1 MPNLPISG
9 LPTASALDGTE
20 LLPFVQ
26 GGVTTQANVQDILD
40 ANLPITSS
48 GIVVSGPIVPSIP
61 SGSSLGTAES
71 PFGDLYVSSG
81 SINIA
86 SDVPG
91 DPNTSLSNEGGNI
104 LVSAGGMRLVEPG
117 NSFIAE
123 TGSFSYLSG
132 SFFHLGSARRV
143 GDTILTGSFVSTG
156 SQILIGTSEIT
167 GSLNITGSFTA
178 SLQSGY
184 IWVGDSNNKTTT
196 IPTSS
201 FVTSAQTSSLQAN
214 WTSTSGSSQ
223 ILNVVGPNGPTN
235 VSIGKNVGQ
244 FTPPS
249 YGVAIGSQAGQ
260 SNQGEYGV
268 AIGNGAGQLFQGTN
282 AVAIGSAGYEDQGQ
296 YAVAI
301 GAGAGDSGQGQYAI
315 AIGAGAGANHQTAN
329 SIILDA
335 TNGTIQQAAGAGLH
349 IAPIRSGSNIFN
361 LLSYNTTTK
370 EITYST
376 QSFAIT
382 GSNTFRGTETISGS
396 LVVSGST
403 IITGSLSINGSY
415 KLSTSY
421 IDGNISASVDLTKQV
436 LVMNDGTWILPDGVE
451 GQIIYFTL
459 DNGGS
464 AEDCYLT
471 VHHLR
476 YNNNGLGT
484 QVISGSWSP
493 FQYGSGQPD
502 FAICTAIF
510 TDGYWAFSGGRLR

>member
-1 MPNLPISG
+1 MANLPISG

-48 GIVVSGPIVPSIP
+48 GIILSGPIVPSIP
-61 SGSSLGTAES
+61 SGSSLGTAQF

-86 SDVPG
+86 SDILG

-123 TGSFSYLSG
+123 TGSFQY
-132 SFFHLGSARRV
+132 
-143 GDTILTGSFVSTG
+143 
-156 SQILIGTSEIT
+156 IT
-167 GSLNITGSFTA
+167 GSIN
-178 SLQSGY
+178 Q
-184 IWVGDSNNKTTT
+184 VGNYTMQGNK
-196 IPTSS
+196 
-201 FVTSAQTSSLQAN
+201 
-214 WTSTSGSSQ
+214 
-223 ILNVVGPNGPTN
+223 
-235 VSIGKNVGQ
+235 
-244 FTPPS
+244 
-249 YGVAIGSQAGQ
+249 
-260 SNQGEYGV
+260 
-268 AIGNGAGQLFQGTN
+268 
-282 AVAIGSAGYEDQGQ
+282 
-296 YAVAI
+296 
-301 GAGAGDSGQGQYAI
+301 
-315 AIGAGAGANHQTAN
+315 
-329 SIILDA
+329 
-335 TNGTIQQAAGAGLH
+335 
-349 IAPIRSGSNIFN
+349 
-361 LLSYNTTTK
+361 
-370 EITYST
+370 
-376 QSFAIT
+376 
-382 GSNTFRGTETISGS
+382 
-396 LVVSGST
+396 
-403 IITGSLSINGSY
+403 IITGSLSVNGLY